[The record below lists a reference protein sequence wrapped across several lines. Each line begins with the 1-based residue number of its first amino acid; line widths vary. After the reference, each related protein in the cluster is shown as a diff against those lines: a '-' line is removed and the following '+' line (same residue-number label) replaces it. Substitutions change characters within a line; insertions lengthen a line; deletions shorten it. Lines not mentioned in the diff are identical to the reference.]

1 MTSTGTGAGPGIDPS
16 TGSERGSETRSD
28 IQKRAQS
35 AVLQYAFFRWESAL
49 VIALTIVL
57 FFLLPRP
64 FPWWP
69 RYGWLVLGI
78 CGLAALVY
86 SSLTDAET
94 NAKVLLRLFQE
105 QFDTKR
111 IRDKELR
118 ADLETALEYQRRIEV
133 QVRQQDRALL
143 RDRLNETANQIT
155 QWIANMYAL
164 ALRLDSYRRDD
175 LLAKQRGTLPQEL
188 KDLAEQRKRTTNAA
202 TQAQLDQVID
212 TKGKQWQALR
222 DLDDRMK
229 QAELQ
234 LQESLAALATIYS
247 QVQLVDAQSVES
259 GRAERLQSDIRDQ
272 VNRLGDLVDSINEVY
287 DYKAL

>member
-1 MTSTGTGAGPGIDPS
+1 MTSTGTGAGPSI
-16 TGSERGSETRSD
+16 GSESGSETRSD

-69 RYGWLVLGI
+69 RYGWLVLGL

-133 QVRQQDRALL
+133 QVRQQERTLL

-188 KDLAEQRKRTTNAA
+188 KDLTEQRKRTTNAA

-287 DYKAL
+287 DYKAI

>member
-1 MTSTGTGAGPGIDPS
+1 MTSTGTGAGPG
-16 TGSERGSETRSD
+16 TGSESGSETRSD

-69 RYGWLVLGI
+69 RYGWLVLGL
-78 CGLAALVY
+78 CGLAALIY

-118 ADLETALEYQRRIEV
+118 GDLETALEYQRRIEV
-133 QVRQQDRALL
+133 QVRQQDRTLL

-188 KDLAEQRKRTTNAA
+188 KDLTEQRKRTTNPA

-247 QVQLVDAQSVES
+247 QVQLVDAQSIES

-287 DYKAL
+287 DYKAI

>member
-1 MTSTGTGAGPGIDPS
+1 MTSTGTGAGPT
-16 TGSERGSETRSD
+16 TGPDSGSGTRSN

-35 AVLQYAFFRWESAL
+35 AILQYAIFRWESAL
-49 VIALTIVL
+49 VIGITIVL

-69 RYGWLVLGI
+69 RYGWLVLGL
-78 CGLAALVY
+78 CGLGALVY

-94 NAKVLLRLFQE
+94 NARVVLRLFQE
-105 QFDTKR
+105 QFDTGR

-118 ADLETALEYQRRIEV
+118 SDVETALEYQRRIEV
-133 QVRQQDRALL
+133 QVRQQDRPLL
-143 RDRLNETANQIT
+143 RDRLDETANQIT

-175 LLAKQRGTLPQEL
+175 LLTRQRNTLPQEL
-188 KDLAEQRKRTTNAA
+188 KELTEQRKRTSNAS

-212 TKGKQWQALR
+212 SKGKQWQALR

-234 LQESLAALATIYS
+234 MEQSLAALATIYS
-247 QVQLVDAQSVES
+247 QVQLVDAQSIES

-287 DYKAL
+287 DYKAT

>member
-1 MTSTGTGAGPGIDPS
+1 MTATGTGS
-16 TGSERGSETRSD
+16 GSASGSETRSD

-49 VIALTIVL
+49 VIGLTIIL
-57 FFLLPRP
+57 FFLVPHP

-69 RYGWLVLGI
+69 PYLWLVLGI

-133 QVRQQDRALL
+133 QVRQQDRTLL

-188 KDLAEQRKRTTNAA
+188 KDLAEQRKRTTNTA

-287 DYKAL
+287 DYKAI

>member
-1 MTSTGTGAGPGIDPS
+1 MTSTGTGAGPGI
-16 TGSERGSETRSD
+16 GSESGSETRSD

-69 RYGWLVLGI
+69 RYGWLVLGL

-133 QVRQQDRALL
+133 QVRQQDRTLL

-188 KDLAEQRKRTTNAA
+188 KDLGEQRKRTTNPA

-222 DLDDRMK
+222 ALDDRMK

>member
-1 MTSTGTGAGPGIDPS
+1 MTSTGTGTGPGIGPNRDTAS
-16 TGSERGSETRSD
+16 GSGTRSD

-35 AVLQYAFFRWESAL
+35 AVLQHAFFRWESAL
-49 VIALTIVL
+49 VIGLTIVL

-69 RYGWLVLGI
+69 RYGWLVLGLF
-78 CGLAALVY
+78 GLAALIY

-94 NAKVLLRLFQE
+94 NAKVVLRLFQE
-105 QFDTKR
+105 QFDTRR

-118 ADLETALEYQRRIEV
+118 SDLETALEYQRRIEV
-133 QVRQQDRALL
+133 QVRQQDRPLL
-143 RDRLNETANQIT
+143 RDRLDETANQIT

-175 LLAKQRGTLPQEL
+175 LLARQRNTLPQEL
-188 KDLAEQRKRTTNAA
+188 KDLAEQRKRTTNPA

-212 TKGKQWQALR
+212 GKGKQWQALR

-234 LQESLAALATIYS
+234 MEQSLAALATIYS

-272 VNRLGDLVDSINEVY
+272 VDRLGDLVDSINEVY

>member
-1 MTSTGTGAGPGIDPS
+1 MTSTGTGAGPTAGPD
-16 TGSERGSETRSD
+16 GAAGTRSD
-28 IQKRAQS
+28 IQRRAQS
-35 AVLQYAFFRWESAL
+35 AIFQYAFFRWESAL
-49 VIALTIVL
+49 VIGLTIVL

-69 RYGWLVLGI
+69 RYGWLVLGL

-94 NAKVLLRLFQE
+94 NARVVLRLFQE
-105 QFDTKR
+105 QFDTGR
-111 IRDKELR
+111 IRDKDLR
-118 ADLETALEYQRRIEV
+118 TDVETALEYQRRIEV
-133 QVRQQDRALL
+133 QVRQQDRPLL

-175 LLAKQRGTLPQEL
+175 LLTRQRNTLPQEL
-188 KDLAEQRKRTTNAA
+188 KDLAAQRERTSNPA
-202 TQAQLDQVID
+202 TRSQLDQVVAS
-212 TKGKQWQALR
+212 KEKQWQALR
-222 DLDDRMK
+222 ELDDRMK

-234 LQESLAALATIYS
+234 MKQSLSALATIYS

-272 VNRLGDLVDSINEVY
+272 VNRLGDLVESINEVY